1 MGIVGKL
8 RSYLLEDDFVVHIL
22 ENQIN
27 VVNYTSI
34 GEIGGEKVMI
44 RYLGGLLIIKGE
56 RLVVS
61 RLLKDEVLITGKL
74 KTIEFR

>member
-1 MGIVGKL
+1 MSVVGKL
-8 RSYLLEDDFVVHIL
+8 RSYLLEDDFVVHML

-34 GEIGGEKVMI
+34 GEIGSEKVMI
-44 RYLGGLLIIKGE
+44 RYAGGLFIIKGTN
-56 RLVVS
+56 LVVS
-61 RLLKDEVLITGKL
+61 RLLKDEVLITGTL

>member
-1 MGIVGKL
+1 MSVVGKL
-8 RSYLLEDDFVVHIL
+8 RSYLLEDDFVVHML

-34 GEIGGEKVMI
+34 GEIGSEKVMI
-44 RYLGGLLIIKGE
+44 RYAKGLLIIKGTN
-56 RLVVS
+56 LVVS
-61 RLLKDEVLITGKL
+61 RLLKDEVLITGTL